1 MTENIYTLPT
11 LCGSRISI
19 SKTKARNIQN
29 VQNQYIHI
37 EEEGD
42 ILIYTTGGVSNGTIT
57 IRAWQIFEYKNNKHW
72 LLGYQDKVKEKC
84 TPLIILW
91 QKRGFKKDIFLSS
104 SWWIMPPCWMIQ
116 MKHNPYLSIFVWW
129 NIGQQLI

>member
-29 VQNQYIHI
+29 VQNQYRHI

-42 ILIYTTGGVSNGTIT
+42 ILIYTTGGVRNGTIK
-57 IRAWQIFEYKNNKHW
+57 IRAWHFFEY
-72 LLGYQDKVKEKC
+72 
-84 TPLIILW
+84 
-91 QKRGFKKDIFLSS
+91 QKS
-104 SWWIMPPCWMIQ
+104 
-116 MKHNPYLSIFVWW
+116 
-129 NIGQQLI
+129 